1 VTSALR
7 RLRRNP
13 FPEGT
18 LSVSLGLLVAGLA
31 QYGFLAIAAR
41 ALGPV
46 HYAPLATFWSLLFV
60 AGPGFF
66 LPLELEVSRALGAR
80 LARGDGGRPLVI
92 RAAAGGVVLLGV
104 LVVATSIASGPI
116 DERLFDGDPVMVWAL
131 VAGLCAYCL
140 EHVVRG
146 TLAGNG
152 RFRPYGLLLGSEGV
166 LRVLLCSALGAIGAT
181 MAGWFGLAL
190 VVASFLAVAVALV
203 GRRGLL
209 RPGPPASWG
218 ELSRALGFLLA
229 SSVLSLVLLNGGT
242 VAVQLLSTPAQEVAA
257 GQFLTARIIAFIP
270 LFLFQAVPAALLPK
284 LSRLAASG
292 RFSEFRKILLEL
304 VALVGLLGTVGVAML
319 AAFGPVASHLLFGS
333 AFDLGHFDYALLSA
347 AGAVFM
353 VGMLLGQSLIALSG
367 YQRAA
372 AGTLAGAVSFVVV
385 TALGSQLL
393 LRVELG
399 LLAGAIASSGV
410 MAMLLVPLIRARA
423 RDATEPR
430 IANAP
435 SA

>member
-1 VTSALR
+1 
-7 RLRRNP
+7 
-13 FPEGT
+13 
-18 LSVSLGLLVAGLA
+18 
-31 QYGFLAIAAR
+31 
-41 ALGPV
+41 
-46 HYAPLATFWSLLFV
+46 
-60 AGPGFF
+60 
-66 LPLELEVSRALGAR
+66 
-80 LARGDGGRPLVI
+80 
-92 RAAAGGVVLLGV
+92 
-104 LVVATSIASGPI
+104 
-116 DERLFDGDPVMVWAL
+116 
-131 VAGLCAYCL
+131 
-140 EHVVRG
+140 
-146 TLAGNG
+146 
-152 RFRPYGLLLGSEGV
+152 
-166 LRVLLCSALGAIGAT
+166 
-181 MAGWFGLAL
+181 
-190 VVASFLAVAVALV
+190 
-203 GRRGLL
+203 
-209 RPGPPASWG
+209 
-218 ELSRALGFLLA
+218 
-229 SSVLSLVLLNGGT
+229 
-242 VAVQLLSTPAQEVAA
+242 
-257 GQFLTARIIAFIP
+257 
-270 LFLFQAVPAALLPK
+270 
-284 LSRLAASG
+284 
-292 RFSEFRKILLEL
+292 
-304 VALVGLLGTVGVAML
+304 ML